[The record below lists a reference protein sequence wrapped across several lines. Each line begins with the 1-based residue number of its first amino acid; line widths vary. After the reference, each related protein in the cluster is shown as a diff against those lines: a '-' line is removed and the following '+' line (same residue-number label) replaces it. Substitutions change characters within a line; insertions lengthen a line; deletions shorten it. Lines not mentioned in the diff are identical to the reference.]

1 MRSASLIQRV
11 HGTNRVNANT
21 EATLSIT
28 TSFSV
33 IGMSC
38 DDCVLAL
45 TDEVSTLP
53 GVQTATIDLVADG
66 ESRISVTGTE
76 ILDINT
82 VGLAV
87 DEAGFELVGIVYTS
101 E

>member
-1 MRSASLIQRV
+1 MF
-11 HGTNRVNANT
+11 
-21 EATLSIT
+21 IT

-33 IGMSC
+33 VGMSC
-38 DDCVLAL
+38 DDCVASL
-45 TDEVSTLP
+45 TDEVSDLP
-53 GVQTATIDLVADG
+53 GVQAVAIDLVADG

-76 ILDINT
+76 VLDINT

-87 DEAGFELVGIVYTS
+87 DEAGFELVGIVHTM